1 MFQKKSVIIFFLHEP
16 NLLLVLD
23 LPPGQ
28 LTNQRLVNI
37 VNQLEECIY
46 LTVGELYEHVEERP
60 EVIMATHL
68 LVLVSID

>member
-28 LTNQRLVNI
+28 LTNQKLVNI
-37 VNQLEECIY
+37 VNQSGESIY
-46 LTVGELYEHVEERP
+46 LTVGKLHEHVEERP

>member
-37 VNQLEECIY
+37 VNQSGESIY
-46 LTVGELYEHVEERP
+46 LTVGKLYEHVEERP